1 MTAKSVEQHE
11 QILLEQTD
19 RNNYNMAGRESTSYL
34 SSTEGQ
40 QADDMVS
47 DQDLPLRLQSSA
59 KVPGW
64 PDRPLLLTQSRR
76 ATSLSISIDSV
87 LLIFALLFLALAAG
101 ALIVSGRRIGDKS
114 GKLVEAAAKLGPTVF
129 PIIFAALTG
138 RALKAIG
145 RFRSE
150 KGIEVAVGKEVKTL
164 LFCTPRHGRHLG
176 SC

>member
-1 MTAKSVEQHE
+1 MTDTPVEQHE
-11 QILLEQTD
+11 HLAFEQKN
-19 RNNYNMAGRESTSYL
+19 RSSYNLVEQVSTSHL

-40 QADDMVS
+40 QADEVAS
-47 DQDLPLRLQSSA
+47 YQDPSLRLQLSP

-76 ATSLSISIDSV
+76 AKSLSTAIDSV

-101 ALIVSGRRIGDKS
+101 GLIVSGRGIGDKS
-114 GKLVEAAAKLGPTVF
+114 GKLVEEASKLGPTVF
-129 PIIFAALTG
+129 PIVFAALTG

-150 KGIEVAVGKEVKTL
+150 KGIEVSVGKRINTL
-164 LFCTPRHGRHLG
+164 LFRTSKHGR
-176 SC
+176 